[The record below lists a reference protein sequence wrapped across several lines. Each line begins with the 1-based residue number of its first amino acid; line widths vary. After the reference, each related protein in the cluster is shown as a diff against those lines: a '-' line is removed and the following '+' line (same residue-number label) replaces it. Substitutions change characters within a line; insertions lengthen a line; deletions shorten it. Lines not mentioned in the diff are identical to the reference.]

1 MCLRHQSDDL
11 TSVQDCC
18 HIIQFAM
25 ISKRSANKDQGIH
38 ICCFF
43 CNLQQSFPC
52 TVQKPS
58 LQEQILAGVTSDTKF
73 RKNHNFD
80 MFFFHFADK
89 SDDFISICITVC
101 NCDIWCCGC
110 CFDITVSHFLPLFF
124 IRCIL
129 YNSQNLRIR
138 FHFYLHLRR
147 ISFSSSTVNS

>member
-1 MCLRHQSDDL
+1 MCLRHKSDDL

-25 ISKRSANKDQGIH
+25 ISKWSTNKDQGIH
-38 ICCFF
+38 ICRFF

-110 CFDITVSHFLPLFF
+110 CFDITVSHFLPLFSSGTFYTIFKISGSDF
-124 IRCIL
+124 IFIYTYAEFL
-129 YNSQNLRIR
+129 SALLQ
-138 FHFYLHLRR
+138 
-147 ISFSSSTVNS
+147 